1 MLYVN
6 YVMHYYVTESSICGI
21 ADQVMYYLLL
31 YRDEVRD
38 LRARGICPCIV
49 PTYYRSLTLDSIF
62 MPLQH
67 ISSGS
72 TIMRLQSNILDLAK

>member
-1 MLYVN
+1 
-6 YVMHYYVTESSICGI
+6 MHYYVTESSICGI

-49 PTYYRSLTLDSIF
+49 PTYYRSLTLDFI
-62 MPLQH
+62 LQH

-72 TIMRLQSNILDLAK
+72 TIMRLQSNILDLAR